1 MQIAIVQVGP
11 EDMEILKSKLI
22 ALKEEF
28 EVIWEQAKEILMN
41 AALQFEKL
49 SEEIERSFFQQAD
62 QDNLEKSWSQ
72 QEVLQSSYSDSL
84 FKLSSLP
91 LQHPP

>member
-72 QEVLQSSYSDSL
+72 QEVLQSSYSDL
-84 FKLSSLP
+84 LYKLSSLP